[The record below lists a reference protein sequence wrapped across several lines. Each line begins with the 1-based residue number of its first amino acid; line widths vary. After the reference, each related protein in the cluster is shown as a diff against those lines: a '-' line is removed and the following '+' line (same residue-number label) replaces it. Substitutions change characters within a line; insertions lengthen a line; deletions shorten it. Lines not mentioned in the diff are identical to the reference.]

1 MRVLVT
7 GGAGFIGSVTVEA
20 LIERGHDVTVLDNL
34 SKGHREAVDP
44 RARFFEADLSDEP
57 TLRRI
62 LTDED
67 IEAVVHFAAFIEVG
81 ESMSEPLR
89 YFRNNTAVT
98 LSLLTAMLGVGVRK
112 FVFSSTAALF
122 GNPVTVPIPED
133 ARVQPESVYGESKRM
148 VEQMLMWLSRTA
160 GLGFAA
166 LRYFNAC
173 GATETHGEDHHPE
186 THLIPLV
193 LQVAQGKRERIHI
206 FGEDYD
212 TPDGSAVRDYIH
224 VRDLAEAHLLA
235 LESLREGEARSYNLG
250 NGQGYSVKQVIEA
263 CRGVTGHSIPAVVAE
278 RRAGDPAVLVA
289 DPTRIR
295 RELGWEPRSPELS
308 AMVGSAWEWRQ
319 THPNGY
325 RS

>member
-263 CRGVTGHSIPAVVAE
+263 CRVVTGHSIPAVVAE